1 MKIFGASLLALCALS
16 TTEAFAPAA
25 PKAVKPETSLEARSY
40 MYDEPRV
47 YDRRRDIGRGLG
59 GPLTRRGGP
68 LTRRGDYYDRG
79 YSRGYGSGRRNSWTN
94 YVPTVIQ
101 GGSLETWS
109 FPDDR
114 MDRVEVRLETEGRP
128 LNANVELWQG
138 PDNCPQKIG
147 VYIEDGSLRPFNCV
161 IATPRGSNA
170 VAIRNTSP
178 LEFPL
183 DAGVEPQIGSGGLWD
198 FDFRPSGPF
207 TRTIQGGA
215 VHTMPFPPAVESV
228 QVMLQTDGRPLNA
241 RVELLQGPN
250 NNKQVCEIYT
260 EDGLERPFLAII
272 DTPGTGNVIRIV
284 NTATVEFPM
293 YASMEPLDYE
303 GSRGGGYGR
312 GGGYRGGYGRG
323 IDLYNGGYGGRG
335 YY

>member
-1 MKIFGASLLALCALS
+1 MDGLHSHRYPRYVLIRCDLS
-16 TTEAFAPAA
+16 VFLIGFLTHTLFHIPV
-25 PKAVKPETSLEARSY
+25 PK
-40 MYDEPRV
+40 
-47 YDRRRDIGRGLG
+47 
-59 GPLTRRGGP
+59 
-68 LTRRGDYYDRG
+68 
-79 YSRGYGSGRRNSWTN
+79 
-94 YVPTVIQ
+94 

-114 MDRVEVRLETEGRP
+114 LDRVEVRLETEGRP

-138 PDNCPQKIG
+138 PDNCPHKMG
-147 VYIEDGSLRPFNCV
+147 VYIEDGSLRPFNAV
-161 IATPRGSNA
+161 IATPRGSN
-170 VAIRNTSP
+170 VIAIRNTSP

-198 FDFRPSGPF
+198 FDSRPFSGGPF

-260 EDGLERPFLAII
+260 EDGLERPFLAVI

-293 YASMEPLDYE
+293 YASMEPLDYDE
-303 GSRGGGYGR
+303 SRGG
-312 GGGYRGGYGRG
+312 
-323 IDLYNGGYGGRG
+323 GGYGGRG
-335 YY
+335 GGLAYRGGGGGYGGRGGGLAYGGGKLS